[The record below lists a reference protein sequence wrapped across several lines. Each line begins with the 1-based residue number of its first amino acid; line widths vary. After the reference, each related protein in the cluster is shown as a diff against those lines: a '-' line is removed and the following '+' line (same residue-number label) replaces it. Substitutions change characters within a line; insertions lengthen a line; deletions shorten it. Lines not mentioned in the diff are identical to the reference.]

1 MTYNEKSLKIINHY
15 GAMKQLKYFQT
26 EIFELNEAIIRTEE
40 ELRIDGFL
48 SITEENKKH
57 IAEEIADIQVM
68 LNQFKEYY
76 ELDELQIKIIME
88 SKIDRQ
94 LKRIKEVEQW
104 LITKE
109 DYKQS
114 DYKMN

>member
-15 GAMKQLKYFQT
+15 GVMKQLKYFQT
-26 EIFELNEAIIRTEE
+26 EVFELNEAVIKAEMQDTI
-40 ELRIDGFL
+40 
-48 SITEENKKH
+48 SITTTEQIDH

-76 ELDELQIKIIME
+76 ELDELQIKTIME

-94 LKRIKEVEQW
+94 LKRIKEVNE
-104 LITKE
+104 
-109 DYKQS
+109 
-114 DYKMN
+114 